1 MGARGP
7 RKKLPSVSKLE
18 GNPGKRSILDDVS
31 VEALGDVFVPEHL
44 HEDAQGAIEVIRGSM
59 PPKTYAAVDS
69 FALSAFATAW
79 ALHKRAA
86 HEISNPEF
94 AHLVTNGAGSLAKN
108 PWIDILNGQ
117 ARVMMSYGDRL
128 GLDPKARA
136 ALKLPSEKP
145 LGKFDGLLGQSGSS
159 RSARH

>member
-7 RKKLPSVSKLE
+7 RKKLAAIEKLE
-18 GNPGKRSILDDVS
+18 GQPGKRSIIDEVS
-31 VEALGDVFVPEHL
+31 VTALGDVFVPDHL
-44 HEDAQGAIEVIRGSM
+44 HEDAQGCIEVIRSSM

-69 FALSAFATAW
+69 FALAAFAAAW

-94 AHLVTNGAGSLAKN
+94 AHVTENASGSPIKN
-108 PWIDILNGQ
+108 PWIDVLNGQ

-136 ALKLPSEKP
+136 SLKLPAEAPRS
-145 LGKFDGLLGQSGSS
+145 KFDGLLGQKELSPSS
-159 RSARH
+159 KH

>member
-7 RKKLPSVSKLE
+7 RKKLAAVAKIE
-18 GNPGKRSILDDVS
+18 GNPGRRPLFDDAVID
-31 VEALGDVFVPEHL
+31 ALGEVFVPEHL
-44 HEDAQGAIEVIRGSM
+44 HEDAQACIEVIRGSM
-59 PPKTYAAVDS
+59 PPKTYAALDS
-69 FALSAFATAW
+69 FALAAFSTAW

-86 HEISNPEF
+86 HEVSNPGFE
-94 AHLVTNGAGSLAKN
+94 HLVTNGAGSLAKN

-136 ALKLPSEKP
+136 ALRLPSEKAAS
-145 LGKFDGLLGQSGSS
+145 KFDGLLGQTGSS
-159 RSARH
+159 PLSRH